1 MFNCIKIHTFGE
13 RGKVLVHVLPSIK
26 RKKESVGK
34 MVSIKSLFLV
44 PCIFKSIYQVSI
56 KPTGKEGDV
65 SGIIYD
71 GELQKKTGDFL
82 L

>member
-13 RGKVLVHVLPSIK
+13 RERGKVLLLPIIK
-26 RKKESVGK
+26 RKKESVVK